1 VRRASWL
8 CVVVAAPLVLV
19 LPALGSTSPSSK
31 PGAGVNTAAT
41 ASSLALVTPSKV
53 VAVSDLPSTRRLFA
67 KKYGRF
73 AAVTRT
79 GSSDGLV
86 PIPRAAKAGLVRA
99 TYSGSGNFIVESLD
113 ARNETNDLL
122 VNTIG
127 AYSGTT
133 VFGFGLSSSRSVRL
147 KVTASGRW
155 TIRVAPIASAPQLK
169 SPASGKSDK
178 VYLWDGKATTWRIT
192 NRGSG
197 NFVVQTYGSGLF
209 GDDLLVN
216 EIGAYR
222 GSVPVK
228 AGPAVTT
235 IVSDGTWRITF
246 R

>member
-1 VRRASWL
+1 MRRACSL

-19 LPALGSTSPSSK
+19 LPALGSTPPSSK
-31 PGAGVNTAAT
+31 PGAGTTT
-41 ASSLALVTPSKV
+41 ASTASNLALVAPSKA
-53 VAVSDLPSTRRLFA
+53 VAVSDLPSTRRFFA

-86 PIPRAAKAGLVRA
+86 SIPAAAKAGLVRA
-99 TYSGSGNFIVESLD
+99 TYSGSGHFAIESLD
-113 ARNETNDLL
+113 AQNELTGLL
-122 VNTIG
+122 VNDIG
-127 AYSGTT
+127 AYAGTT
-133 VFGFGLSSSRSVRL
+133 AFGFGLSSSRSKRL

-155 TIRVAPIASAPQLK
+155 TIRIAPIASAPQLK

-178 VYLWDGKATTWRIT
+178 VYLWDGKATIWRIT

-197 NFVVQTYGSGLF
+197 HFAVETHGSGLF

-228 AGPAVTT
+228 AGPAVTV
-235 IVSDGTWRITF
+235 ISSDGTWRITF
-246 R
+246 K